1 MRVMDL
7 ADPRWFAVDLHVP
20 DRRFSMLRV
29 DDVDKPPFLDVRW
42 DIEWKAAVAL
52 PADDV
57 PTTPPANVAWLFHTS
72 FCASTL
78 LARALHVAPHTVTL
92 KEPFVL
98 RRLADARKSG
108 WSVDDLL
115 PRAVHLLG
123 RGPCVVIKPTHVAL
137 NLAIDLMKATPNS
150 RGIVMTSSLLDFM
163 VSNLKKLPESQAK
176 IPELAARA
184 IAASS
189 LRVTAAAPDLVCA
202 SALQWAAQRELM
214 FQVLAAVGPA
224 RLRPLDAS
232 QYLPDVVAGTRAV
245 AKFLEL
251 PIPDAELAAHAA
263 ACAARHAKAETAAY
277 SPAQR
282 AHEAIE
288 MANSHRDAL
297 ARARAWLHEHVLPQM
312 TPAARAGA

>member
-29 DDVDKPPFLDVRW
+29 DDVDRPPFLDVRW
-42 DIEWKAAVAL
+42 DIPWKDATPLAADA
-52 PADDV
+52 V
-57 PTTPPANVAWLFHTS
+57 PTTPPARVAWLFHTS

-108 WSVDDLL
+108 WPVDDLL

-137 NLAIDLMKATPNS
+137 NLAVDLMKATPDS

-176 IPELAARA
+176 IPELANRAMQASGLA
-184 IAASS
+184 IAAPP
-189 LRVTAAAPDLVCA
+189 PDLVCA

-214 FQVLAAVGPA
+214 FQVLAAVGPS
-224 RLRPLDAS
+224 RIRPLDAS

-245 AKFLEL
+245 AQFLQL
-251 PIPDAELAAHAA
+251 PIPDAALATHAA
-263 ACAARHAKAETAAY
+263 ACASRHAKAESAAY

-282 AHEAIE
+282 AHEAVE
-288 MANSHRDAL
+288 MAAAHRESL
-297 ARARAWLHEHVLPQM
+297 ARARAWLGEHVLPKM